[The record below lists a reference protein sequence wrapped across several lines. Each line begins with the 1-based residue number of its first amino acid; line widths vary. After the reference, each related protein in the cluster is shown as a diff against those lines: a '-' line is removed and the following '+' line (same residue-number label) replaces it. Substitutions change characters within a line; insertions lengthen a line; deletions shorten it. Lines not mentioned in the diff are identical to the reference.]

1 MQIEIVLDVGCQ
13 EPRLVLYAQEMT
25 GELAEL
31 IGRLSQEGARQ
42 IAAYDGDRVELIQP
56 EGVVRVYAERQKV
69 YLETDRARFTL
80 RARLYEVEARL
91 DKRQF
96 ARISVGEIVNLRKVT
111 SLDLS
116 AAGTIQVRLSNGAT
130 TWVSRRHMADLKKTL
145 GMR

>member
-1 MQIEIVLDVGCQ
+1 MQIEIVLDEGCQ
-13 EPRLVLYAQEMT
+13 EPRLVLYAREMT

-56 EGVVRVYAERQKV
+56 EDVVRVYAERQKV

-80 RARLYEVEARL
+80 RARLYEVGARL
-91 DKRQF
+91 GPRQF

-130 TWVSRRHMADLKKTL
+130 TWVSRRHMADLKRHW
-145 GMR
+145 G